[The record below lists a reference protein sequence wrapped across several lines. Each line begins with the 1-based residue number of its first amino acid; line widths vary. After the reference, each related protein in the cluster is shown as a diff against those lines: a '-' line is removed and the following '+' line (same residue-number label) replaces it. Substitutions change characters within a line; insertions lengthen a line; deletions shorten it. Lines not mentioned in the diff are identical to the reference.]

1 MAVPISADLV
11 GLGDRLRAGDDGHR
25 ADEFVAG
32 ECLDGDRGDVS
43 LVDERARGVGVG
55 PAHDVARADLV
66 GPYEGVLGEAGRP
79 EVRPLEAGGFDQPN
93 PSTRQPASNDGRFGV
108 DGLFSEDPAQNDPS
122 TPQPPINTGKLTG

>member
-1 MAVPISADLV
+1 MAVPICAVS
-11 GLGDRLRAGDDGHR
+11 GRTGRSPRAGDDGPR
-25 ADEFVAG
+25 ADELVADEG
-32 ECLDGDRGDVS
+32 LDGYRGDVS

-108 DGLFSEDPAQNDPS
+108 DGLFSEDPAR
-122 TPQPPINTGKLTG
+122 TIRQPRNPR